1 MLAFNFDMSH
11 RLIEH
16 INITL
21 AGQWVYTADI
31 TRILQN
37 LYSDVMTSF
46 IRVFLHIRQSHTIKS
61 NLREASTTRM
71 FASLAFRSPIELAS
85 PCFKVMPNHNF
96 PLVLL

>member
-1 MLAFNFDMSH
+1 MLALNFDMSH

-46 IRVFLHIRQSHTIKS
+46 IRVFLHIR
-61 NLREASTTRM
+61 
-71 FASLAFRSPIELAS
+71 
-85 PCFKVMPNHNF
+85 
-96 PLVLL
+96 

>member
-1 MLAFNFDMSH
+1 MAYCHEITIALSRKNISWLSRTLLEDVFRRAHKSPRHLMCSCSRHMLAFNFDMSH

-46 IRVFLHIRQSHTIKS
+46 IRVFLHIR
-61 NLREASTTRM
+61 
-71 FASLAFRSPIELAS
+71 
-85 PCFKVMPNHNF
+85 
-96 PLVLL
+96 